1 MKIVVINGTE
11 KQGVT
16 FRLKEL
22 FLQRFQDADIV
33 EYYLPKDVR
42 LFVWAARG
50 AFLKAKTNVK
60 TLLT

>member
-22 FLQRFQDADIV
+22 FLQRFQGADII
-33 EYYLPKDVR
+33 EYYLPKD
-42 LFVWAARG
+42 WAVQI

>member
-22 FLQRFQDADIV
+22 FLQRFQGRI
-33 EYYLPKDVR
+33 
-42 LFVWAARG
+42 
-50 AFLKAKTNVK
+50 
-60 TLLT
+60 

>member
-22 FLQRFQDADIV
+22 FLQRFQGADII
-33 EYYLPKDVR
+33 EYYLPKDCPSFCV
-42 LFVWAARG
+42 G
-50 AFLKAKTNVK
+50 CTNCFFK
-60 TLLT
+60 G